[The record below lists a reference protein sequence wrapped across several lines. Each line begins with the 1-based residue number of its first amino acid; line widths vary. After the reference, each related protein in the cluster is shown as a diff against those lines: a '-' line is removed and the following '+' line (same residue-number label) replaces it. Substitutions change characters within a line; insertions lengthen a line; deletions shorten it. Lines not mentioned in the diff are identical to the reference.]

1 MYTLAFYEDMNLQ
14 SELFALP
21 DVTMND
27 INVLHLHMG
36 VQNLPVKN
44 KTVDNPSKRNRPDS
58 GELWK
63 KKEEFT
69 ATVIIKKEGYESC
82 IGDLKKY
89 LNKLTSA
96 NYDAQIESIIETM
109 NSVMLIDADETKTQE
124 CMTRMID
131 VLVQV
136 ACNNKYYSMLYAQ
149 VYERLAG
156 LYSHILDEKVRI
168 YDNFLSSL
176 QGIEVGDPNVDYD
189 KFCEITKKNDERRAL
204 MLFIINLYKLG
215 GYNMQQ
221 LSHIVTVIDEM
232 IHSHIHD
239 SKFIEY
245 TNELTEVMNMFVTN
259 MVTDIKDCNEWAFV
273 KDRIMDYSKYKT
285 KNYPGMSSRTIFK
298 YMDMIDLF
306 K

>member
-14 SELFALP
+14 NELFALP

-69 ATVIIKKEGYESC
+69 ATVIVKKEGYESC

-109 NSVMLIDADETKTQE
+109 KSVMLIDADETKTQE

-204 MLFIINLYKLG
+204 MLFIINMYKLG

-221 LSHIVTVIDEM
+221 LSHIVSVIDEM